1 MDFIDHRRGDL
12 GDTWKD
18 RSGFKH
24 RIPIAGWKNGG
35 DCTSMEAWQI
45 SGTQPMIG
53 WFKVNESA
61 NELGSVISVT
71 CVDIYLGKDTA
82 H

>member
-1 MDFIDHRRGDL
+1 
-12 GDTWKD
+12 
-18 RSGFKH
+18 
-24 RIPIAGWKNGG
+24 
-35 DCTSMEAWQI
+35 
-45 SGTQPMIG
+45 MIG

-71 CVDIYLGKDTA
+71 CVDIYLGEDTGKDTA

>member
-1 MDFIDHRRGDL
+1 
-12 GDTWKD
+12 
-18 RSGFKH
+18 
-24 RIPIAGWKNGG
+24 
-35 DCTSMEAWQI
+35 MEAWQI

-71 CVDIYLGKDTA
+71 CVDIYLGEDTGKDTA